1 MDDQTRKQTQERAI
15 RWWKAMHL
23 TKEELKKEKIAPAP
37 TVWKAELKRCKSL
50 DAVMLTKGFRALWLQ
65 LDESITTDSKYVSH
79 NMVCWAMVAVTLAFV
94 EKNCDD
100 SSEKDNRDDSSV
112 KPYRE
117 HSFARLAGKN
127 GQGDKPIVSELRF
140 AQLQQAQTPDEF
152 VRRLR
157 RILQQLN
164 YTVSVPI
171 LIKDIGQWYQE
182 HTSAKPRAADKRIA
196 VIWAMDYYQVAN

>member
-23 TKEELKKEKIAPAP
+23 SKEELKKEKIAPAP

-100 SSEKDNRDDSSV
+100 PSA
-112 KPYRE
+112 KPYRK
-117 HSFARLAGKN
+117 HSFAWLAGKN

-171 LIKDIGQWYQE
+171 LIKDISQWYQE

>member
-1 MDDQTRKQTQERAI
+1 MDDQTIKQTQERAI
-15 RWWKAMHL
+15 HWWKAMHL
-23 TKEELKKEKIAPAP
+23 SKEELKKEDIAPAP

-100 SSEKDNRDDSSV
+100 SSEKDNRDDSSA
-112 KPYRE
+112 KTYRE

-164 YTVSVPI
+164 YTISVPI
-171 LIKDIGQWYQE
+171 LIKDISQWYQE